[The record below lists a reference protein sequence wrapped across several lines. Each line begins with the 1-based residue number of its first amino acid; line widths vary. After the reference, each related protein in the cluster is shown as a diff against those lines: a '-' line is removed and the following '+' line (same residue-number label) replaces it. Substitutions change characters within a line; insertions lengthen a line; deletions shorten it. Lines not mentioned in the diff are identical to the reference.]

1 MVYEARMRS
10 RLEDDYAMLDAASQV
25 IYGPAHDGRGGID
38 LLLGT
43 SVADCLFWR
52 FCDCRTWSGVADATG
67 RSVAE
72 CRRKVAYALD
82 ACDALGWASVIE
94 GMGMAEG

>member
-1 MVYEARMRS
+1 MP
-10 RLEDDYAMLDAASQV
+10 DAASQV

-72 CRRKVAYALD
+72 RRRKVAY
-82 ACDALGWASVIE
+82 ALGWASVIE